1 MTEIIY
7 ATCVNKHTF
16 LTFAKDIVNT
26 FFNVMAKNYVSNMND
41 KIHVGKK
48 RTTSAISCSYDARK
62 IKKLTSGKYSN
73 GC

>member
-1 MTEIIY
+1 MTEIINDTY
-7 ATCVNKHTF
+7 VNKHTF

-48 RTTSAISCSYDARK
+48 RITPTISCGYDARN
-62 IKKLTSGKYSN
+62 IKRLTSN
-73 GC
+73 